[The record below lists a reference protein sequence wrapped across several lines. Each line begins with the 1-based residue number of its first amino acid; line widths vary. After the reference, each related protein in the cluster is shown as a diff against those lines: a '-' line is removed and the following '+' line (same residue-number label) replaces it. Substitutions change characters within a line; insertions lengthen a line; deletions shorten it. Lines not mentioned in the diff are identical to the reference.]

1 MAVNPLAARSSDQ
14 NTLSM
19 SDLLRIPVGSRVS
32 AAASSSTF
40 VEMIINS
47 LTPIQV
53 AQAFPSYYRDAIPD
67 VSNFITKNIDA
78 KMAGSGRSYDQTGG
92 GSYQETSQQY
102 YSGEQSTSTIPTKKA
117 ALPGWL
123 QRLQTETGM
132 TLSNDTTGLGNRST
146 TAQQNKQ
153 LFLDALNKGGIT
165 DPQMRAAMAAVTE
178 GESRFMPRSEQD
190 YSNTDNRRIREIFSS
205 VRGMSDANL
214 TELKKN
220 PEAFFNKV
228 YGGRL
233 GNAADEGYKYR
244 GRGYFQLTGKENYA
258 RYGKMLGIDLVG
270 NPDLANDPQIAAQIA
285 VAYINDRYSN
295 APGKTVAEKVF
306 RAVGN
311 PVAETEVVK
320 KNAFNTYMQSE
331 EFAPGKVA
339 NLSDIDVQAA
349 EASEAEPVGELPAG
363 LDQKIVDYYNKQSP
377 KRQKEILGMIKKIG
391 GGDTTTGA
399 SKLNTLLNDPATVAL
414 DNQTSAEAIAAASVG
429 IPLGERI
436 IQQSVQFFSNEQGEF
451 VGANENR
458 NNQKI
463 MEYLS
468 KSGQGWDARGKKNAW
483 CARFVNAA
491 LADAGIQSY
500 KNTVT
505 ARDYLKWGSKVEL
518 DALAAGDVLVEHKGR
533 REGQG
538 GHVGFFS
545 GRVRTKQTGS
555 NFISIDEARKNG
567 YDITT
572 LQMYGGNQSDSVSFK
587 EITPREIEGR
597 RAPEVI
603 ADNEARRL
611 AAAEKVQNEV
621 NSAEVKQIDQTSKD
635 LVNEGSQ
642 EQAATSSLDQTLQNV
657 PTEEGG
663 GSTLATGGKVL
674 APREENLRITDE
686 SGKILAYANDKE
698 VFSVD
703 KNGDLLVEPTYYV
716 DPSVKNKKV
725 IDGTVGA
732 LDTGGK
738 VRNPNAKSGE
748 MSPDEV
754 LARAAMG
761 ETIGQG
767 ILDTAMR
774 IKGLDEVKD
783 RKKIEAFLNKGGAGL
798 NPQDRAWCAALVNSS
813 IKQYSKETGI
823 DMSIAPISPK
833 SPEEFKKIKNST
845 YTQYATSYLEWG
857 QEVPSGEMLMA
868 GDVLI
873 DTVNSKGQKV
883 KPHTTGGHVGL
894 STGNTRINP
903 DTGEL
908 EYEMYG
914 GNQGRGEDVQN
925 NDPTGGMASV
935 LWRKASELT
944 VRRSN
949 EQVAQLEEMKA
960 RGLPIY
966 ANKEAYQS
974 AQYEKAM
981 ASREGSLPEET
992 TQTTE
997 NLKGDL
1003 EQTAKP
1009 MQTAQAMAQGGFI
1022 NEKDN
1027 LSVVNEDGAT
1037 LAKINEGEMVGGM
1050 LTEGTGMR
1058 VVSNKTRLADDIV
1071 ERNNIDSPV
1080 QQAAMQQPDAAPQK
1094 PPVMAKNQM
1103 MKEDSSWREMAAND
1117 SHQRGTQIRAFRRT
1131 KFMPEGYHFNRASP
1145 SSIA

>member
-1 MAVNPLAARSSDQ
+1 
-14 NTLSM
+14 
-19 SDLLRIPVGSRVS
+19 
-32 AAASSSTF
+32 
-40 VEMIINS
+40 MILNA
-47 LTPIQV
+47 LTPIQI

-78 KMAGSGRSYDQTGG
+78 KMSGAGRSYDQVGG

-102 YSGEQSTSTIPTKKA
+102 YSGEQTTSTTPAKKEA
-117 ALPGWL
+117 IPGWL

-132 TLSNDTTGLGNRST
+132 TLSNNPAGLSNRAT
-146 TAQQNKQ
+146 TAVQNKQ
-153 LFLDALNKGGIT
+153 LFLDAMNKGGIT
-165 DPQMRAAMAAVTE
+165 DPNMRAAMAAVTE

-190 YSNTDNRRIREIFSS
+190 YSNTDNRRIRELFSS

-228 YGGRL
+228 YGGKL
-233 GNAADEGYKYR
+233 GNSQDEGYKYR
-244 GRGYFQLTGKENYA
+244 GRGYFQLTGKANYE
-258 RYGKMLGIDLVG
+258 RYGKMIGVDLVS
-270 NPDLANDPQIAAQIA
+270 NPDLANDPQIATQIA
-285 VAYINDRYSN
+285 VAYIQDRYDSAN
-295 APGKTVAEKVF
+295 GRTVEEKVF

-320 KNAFNTYMQSE
+320 KNAFNEYIKSG

-349 EASEAEPVGELPAG
+349 DASQAEHVGELPSG
-363 LDQKIVDYYNKQSP
+363 LDPKIVDYYNKQPP

-451 VGANENR
+451 VGANEHR
-458 NNQKI
+458 NTQKI
-463 MEYLS
+463 MQYLS
-468 KSGQGWDARGKKNAW
+468 KSGQGWNPRGKENAW
-483 CARFVNAA
+483 CARFVNSA
-491 LADAGIQSY
+491 LTDAGIRPL
-500 KNTVT
+500 NTAV

-518 DALAAGDVLVEHKGR
+518 DTLAAGDVLVEHKGR
-533 REGQG
+533 REGTG

-545 GRVRTKQTGS
+545 GRVRTKQTGDS
-555 NFISIDEARKNG
+555 FIPIEEARRNG
-567 YDITT
+567 YDITK
-572 LQMYGGNQSDSVSFK
+572 LQMYGGNQSDNVSFK
-587 EITPREIEGR
+587 EYNPAQVEGR

-621 NSAEVKQIDQTSKD
+621 TSSEVKQRDQTGKE
-635 LVNEGSQ
+635 LINEGSQ
-642 EQAATSSLDQTLQNV
+642 EQASASSLDQAIQNV
-657 PTEEGG
+657 PTEEAG

-674 APREENLRITDE
+674 APKEENLRITDE

-732 LDTGGK
+732 LNTGGK

-767 ILDTAMR
+767 ILDTALR
-774 IKGLDEVKD
+774 IKGLNEVDDKKD
-783 RKKIEAFLNKGGAGL
+783 IVRFLRNGGVGIEDPAKT
-798 NPQDRAWCAALVNSS
+798 AWCAGVVNSS
-813 IKQYSKETGI
+813 INQYSKETGI

-833 SPEEFKKIKNST
+833 SPEEFKKKKNST
-845 YTQYATSYLEWG
+845 YTQYATSFLEWG

-873 DTVNSKGQKV
+873 DDINPKGNKV
-883 KPHTTGGHVGL
+883 QPHTIGGHVGL

-914 GNQGRGEDVQN
+914 GNQGRPGDDVQN
-925 NDPTGGMASV
+925 ANPQGGMASV
-935 LWRKASELT
+935 VWRKASDLK

-949 EQVAQLEEMKA
+949 EQVAQIEEMKA

-974 AQYEKAM
+974 AKYEKAM

-1009 MQTAQAMAQGGFI
+1009 VQMAQEMAQGGFI

-1027 LSVVNEDGAT
+1027 LSVVNKDGQT
-1037 LAKINEGEMVGGM
+1037 VAKINHGELTGGM
-1050 LTEGTGMR
+1050 MSEGTGMR
-1058 VVSNKTRLADDIV
+1058 VVSNNTRLADDIV
-1071 ERNNIDSPV
+1071 ERNNIESPA
-1080 QQAAMQQPDAAPQK
+1080 QQSVMQQPDAASKREK
-1094 PPVMAKNQM
+1094 PPVGARNQQTA
-1103 MKEDSSWREMAAND
+1103 EDRNWQEMATNGVHHESP
-1117 SHQRGTQIRAFRRT
+1117 SHNRAMRRAKLLGEGFR
-1131 KFMPEGYHFNRASP
+1131 FNRGAPAS
-1145 SSIA
+1145 IT